1 MPSPIESS
9 PLYNEDLAPTTAA
22 RRTWGTYSFAALWV
36 SMSVNILTY
45 MLAASLIQGGM
56 NWKQAVITVF
66 IGNTIVLIPMLLN
79 SHPGARYGIPFP
91 VLARASFGV
100 LGANFAA
107 VLRALVA
114 CGWFGIQTWIG
125 GEAINTLI
133 TTLAPAWG
141 QVAHSTAICF
151 MAFWLINLLVIL
163 KGIEYIRFLQGISAP
178 ILLAVGLL
186 LLAWAYKSAGGF
198 GPMLSAQSR
207 FLSFSDFLKFLI
219 PALNGTVGFWA
230 TVSLNIPDF
239 TRFAKS
245 QRQQVIGQALALPTT
260 MTLYSLI
267 GILVTSATVVIY
279 GTAIWDPVQLLSR
292 FHSPVAVVIS
302 LLAILLATLN
312 VNIGANVVSPAN
324 DFSNLWP
331 RKISFRT
338 GGIITCFMGIA
349 LMPWK
354 LLSSYS
360 TFIFGW
366 LGGYAAFLGPVAGIM
381 ICDYFVIRRREL
393 IVEDLYL
400 YPSKRQQQRS
410 QSDAPYSNG
419 SYGDASYQGT
429 PSGVPKADTTN
440 APLGAEG
447 RPGIY
452 EYSRGFNWLAVL
464 ALALGAGTA
473 LVGLVVPSLRIL
485 YSYSW
490 FVGFAVAFV
499 AYYGLMKPQ
508 VAWDARAGQYYE

>member
-1 MPSPIESS
+1 
-9 PLYNEDLAPTTAA
+9 PLYNPDLAPADA
-22 RRTWGTYSFAALWV
+22 DRRHWGTYNFAALWV

-45 MLAASLIQGGM
+45 MLAAGLIQGGM
-56 NWKQAVITVF
+56 NWKQAVATVF
-66 IGNTIVLIPMLLN
+66 LGNTIVLVPMLLN

-100 LGANFAA
+100 LGANVPA

-133 TTLAPAWG
+133 TTLAPTWAG
-141 QVAHSTAICF
+141 MPHSTAVCF
-151 MAFWLINLLVIL
+151 LAFWLINLAVIL
-163 KGIEYIRFLQGISAP
+163 KGIEYIRILQGVSAP
-178 ILLAVGLL
+178 ILLGVGLI
-186 LLAWAYKSAGGF
+186 LLAWAYRSAGGF
-198 GPMLSAQSR
+198 GPILTAPSR
-207 FLSFSDFLKFLI
+207 FTSFADFLKFLV

-239 TRFAKS
+239 TRFARS
-245 QRQQVIGQALALPTT
+245 QRQQVIGQALALPTA

-279 GTAIWDPVQLLSR
+279 GTAIWDPVQLLNR

-302 LLAILLATLN
+302 LVAILLATLN

-338 GGIITCFMGIA
+338 GGVITCLMGFV
-349 LMPWK
+349 LMPWR
-354 LLSSYS
+354 LLANYK
-360 TFIFGW
+360 TFILGW

-381 ICDYFVIRRREL
+381 ICDYF
-393 IVEDLYL
+393 IVRQRVLAVDDLYL
-400 YPSKRQQQRS
+400 RDGQ
-410 QSDAPYSNG
+410 
-419 SYGDASYQGT
+419 
-429 PSGVPKADTTN
+429 
-440 APLGAEG
+440 
-447 RPGIY
+447 Y
-452 EYSRGFNWLAVL
+452 EYVGGFNWMAIV

-473 LVGLVVPSLRIL
+473 LIGLIAPCLRIL
-485 YSYSW
+485 YDYSW
-490 FVGFAVAFV
+490 FVGFALSFV
-499 AYYGLMKPQ
+499 SYYGLMRTQRQQELAPE
-508 VAWDARAGQYYE
+508 AP

>member
-1 MPSPIESS
+1 MSTIQASARSRIESS
-9 PLYNEDLAPTTAA
+9 PLYNPDLAPATAE
-22 RRTWGTYSFAALWV
+22 RRHWGTYNYAALWV

-56 NWKQAVITVF
+56 NWKQAVVTVF
-66 IGNTIVLIPMLLN
+66 IGNSIVLVPMLLN

-100 LGANFAA
+100 LGANVAA

-125 GEAINTLI
+125 GEAISTLI
-133 TTLAPAWG
+133 SVLAPSWAH
-141 QVAHSTAICF
+141 VAYGPAICF
-151 MAFWLINLLVIL
+151 FAFWLINLAVIL
-163 KGIEYIRFLQGISAP
+163 KGIEYIRFLQGVSAP
-178 ILLAVGLL
+178 ILLAVGVL
-186 LLAWAYKSAGGF
+186 LLAWAYHAAGGF
-198 GPMLSAQSR
+198 GPMLSAPSR
-207 FLSFSDFLKFLI
+207 FTNFSDFVKFLV

-239 TRFAKS
+239 TRFARS
-245 QRQQVIGQALALPTT
+245 QRQQMIGQAVGLPTT

-292 FHSPVAVVIS
+292 FHSPVAVIIS

-338 GGIITCFMGIA
+338 GGVITCFMGIA

-354 LLSSYS
+354 LLADYK
-360 TFIFGW
+360 TFILGW

-381 ICDYFVIRRREL
+381 ICDYFVIRRRVL
-393 IVEDLYL
+393 QLDDLYL
-400 YPSKRQQQRS
+400 R
-410 QSDAPYSNG
+410 N
-419 SYGDASYQGT
+419 
-429 PSGVPKADTTN
+429 
-440 APLGAEG
+440 
-447 RPGIY
+447 GIY
-452 EYSRGFNWLAVL
+452 EYSGGFNWS
-464 ALALGAGTA
+464 ALAALAAGAGTA
-473 LVGLVVPSLRIL
+473 LVGLIVPSLRIL
-485 YSYSW
+485 YDYSW
-490 FVGFAVAFV
+490 FVGFMISFV
-499 AYYGLMKPQ
+499 VYYVLMKS
-508 VAWDARAGQYYE
+508 RGISGRLMI

>member
-1 MPSPIESS
+1 MSTSSRIETS
-9 PLYNEDLAPTTAA
+9 PLYNADLAPAGA
-22 RRTWGTYSFAALWV
+22 EKRTWTTYNYAALWV

-56 NWKQAVITVF
+56 DWKQAVATVF
-66 IGNTIVLIPMLLN
+66 LGNTIVLIPMLLN

-100 LGANFAA
+100 LGANVAA

-125 GEAINTLI
+125 GEAINTLLA
-133 TTLAPAWG
+133 TLFPSWSKVPHGA
-141 QVAHSTAICF
+141 AICF
-151 MAFWLINLLVIL
+151 LAFWLINLAVIL

-178 ILLAVGLL
+178 VLLAVGVLL
-186 LLAWAYKSAGGF
+186 LVWAYRAAGGF

-207 FLSFSDFLKFLI
+207 FANFPDFLKFLI

-239 TRFAKS
+239 TRFARS
-245 QRQQVIGQALALPTT
+245 QRQQAIGQAIALPAT

-302 LLAILLATLN
+302 LIAILLATLN

-331 RKISFRT
+331 RRISFKT
-338 GGIITCFMGIA
+338 GGVITCFMGVAI
-349 LMPWK
+349 MPWK
-354 LLSSYS
+354 LLDNYK

-381 ICDYFVIRRREL
+381 ICDYY
-393 IVEDLYL
+393 IVRKRVLVVDDLYL
-400 YPSKRQQQRS
+400 R
-410 QSDAPYSNG
+410 G
-419 SYGDASYQGT
+419 
-429 PSGVPKADTTN
+429 
-440 APLGAEG
+440 GA
-447 RPGIY
+447 Y
-452 EYSRGFNWLAVL
+452 EYSAGFNWRAIA
-464 ALALGAGTA
+464 ALALGAAVA
-473 LVGLVVPSLRIL
+473 LMGLVVPPLRFW
-485 YSYSW
+485 YDYSW
-490 FVGFAVAFV
+490 FVGFIVSFAS
-499 AYYGLMKPQ
+499 YYGLM
-508 VAWDARAGQYYE
+508 AGQKPLPPP

>member
-1 MPSPIESS
+1 MSTSSRIETS
-9 PLYNEDLAPTTAA
+9 PLYNTDLAPTSTI

-56 NWKQAVITVF
+56 NWKQAVFTVF
-66 IGNTIVLIPMLLN
+66 LGNCIVLVPMLLN
-79 SHPGARYGIPFP
+79 SHPGARYGVPFP
-91 VLARASFGV
+91 VLARAS
-100 LGANFAA
+100 
-107 VLRALVA
+107 
-114 CGWFGIQTWIG
+114 FGIQTWIG
-125 GEAINTLI
+125 GEAINVL
-133 TTLAPAWG
+133 LATVWPAWKSVPHG
-141 QVAHSTAICF
+141 AAICF
-151 MAFWLINLLVIL
+151 MAFWLINLAVIL

-178 ILLAVGLL
+178 VLLAVGVLL
-186 LLAWAYKSAGGF
+186 LVWAYRAAGGF
-198 GPMLSAQSR
+198 GPMISATSR
-207 FLSFSDFLKFLI
+207 FGSFSDFLKFLI

-239 TRFAKS
+239 TRFARS
-245 QRQQVIGQALALPTT
+245 QRQQIIGQALALPAT

-331 RKISFRT
+331 RKISFRM
-338 GGIITCFMGIA
+338 GGVITCFMGIA

-354 LLSSYS
+354 LLSDYR

-381 ICDYFVIRRREL
+381 ICDYFVIRRRVL
-393 IVEDLYL
+393 VVDDLYL
-400 YPSKRQQQRS
+400 R
-410 QSDAPYSNG
+410 G
-419 SYGDASYQGT
+419 
-429 PSGVPKADTTN
+429 
-440 APLGAEG
+440 GA
-447 RPGIY
+447 Y
-452 EYSRGFNWLAVL
+452 EYTHGFNWNAII
-464 ALALGAGTA
+464 ALATGAGTA
-473 LVGLVVPSLRIL
+473 LVGLVVPSVRVL
-485 YSYSW
+485 YDYSW
-490 FVGFAVAFV
+490 FVGFTVSFGT
-499 AYYGLMKPQ
+499 YYILMKFQ
-508 VAWDARAGQYYE
+508 GQRVQ